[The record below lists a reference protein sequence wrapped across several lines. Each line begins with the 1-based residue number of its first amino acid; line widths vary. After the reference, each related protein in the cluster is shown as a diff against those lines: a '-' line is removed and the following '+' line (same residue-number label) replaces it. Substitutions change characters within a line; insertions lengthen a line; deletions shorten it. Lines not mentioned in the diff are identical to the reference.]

1 MAAVFCNLI
10 GGQDELVFEGD
21 SFALNCEGKIS
32 ARAKQFSED
41 FLVIECDENKNLLT
55 SRIERQNCFEGE
67 IYSAL
72 VLGLRDYFIKNNFS
86 RAVLGLSGGIDSA
99 VSLAIAVEAVG
110 KENVK
115 AIMMQT
121 EFTSASSLADAR
133 ECAMNFNIEFDE
145 IPIQVIFDLV
155 RDSLKSVFE
164 GKVEEIT
171 KENLQSRIRGVL
183 LMAISNNENRLLIS
197 TGNKS
202 EIAVGY
208 STLYGDMCGSF
219 CVLKDIFKT
228 DVYKLA
234 RFINSKGVNKQNKAL
249 IPNNILLKS
258 PSAEL
263 KFDQV
268 DEDSLPPYNILD
280 DILRRFIEENQSAE
294 VIINSGHSGDSV
306 GQVLQ
311 LLKNSEFK
319 RKQASPGV
327 KISPT
332 GFGRDWRF
340 PITNSF
346 SFNRS
351 AT

>member
-1 MAAVFCNLI
+1 MH
-10 GGQDELVFEGD
+10 
-21 SFALNCEGKIS
+21 
-32 ARAKQFSED
+32 
-41 FLVIECDENKNLLT
+41 
-55 SRIERQNCFEGE
+55 
-67 IYSAL
+67 
-72 VLGLRDYFIKNNFS
+72 
-86 RAVLGLSGGIDSA
+86 
-99 VSLAIAVEAVG
+99 
-110 KENVK
+110 
-115 AIMMQT
+115 
-121 EFTSASSLADAR
+121 
-133 ECAMNFNIEFDE
+133 
-145 IPIQVIFDLV
+145 
-155 RDSLKSVFE
+155 
-164 GKVEEIT
+164 
-171 KENLQSRIRGVL
+171 
-183 LMAISNNENRLLIS
+183 
-197 TGNKS
+197 
-202 EIAVGY
+202 
-208 STLYGDMCGSF
+208 
-219 CVLKDIFKT
+219 
-228 DVYKLA
+228 
-234 RFINSKGVNKQNKAL
+234 KAL